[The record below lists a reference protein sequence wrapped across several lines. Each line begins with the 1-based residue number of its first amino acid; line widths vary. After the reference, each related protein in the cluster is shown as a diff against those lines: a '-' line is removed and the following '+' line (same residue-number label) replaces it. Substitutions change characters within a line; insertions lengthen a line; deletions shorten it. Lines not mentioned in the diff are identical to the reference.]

1 MSSTNF
7 GNSSPGLT
15 LAEVVNA
22 PGRDKTAEFV
32 AAGQTEDVKWRK
44 LLAAM

>member
-22 PGRDKTAEFV
+22 LGRDKTAGICCR
-32 AAGQTEDVKWRK
+32 GQTEDVKWRE